1 MNNSFLPEGS
11 LLYTAENLSATS
23 SLSSLEKAMQQEKI
37 LEGVVTMCDS
47 SLSLHVDLGVIKGI
61 IPREECLLTQNGEDI
76 KDIAIITRVGKP
88 VCFKILSIEPF
99 GNTYRA
105 ILSRKRAQA
114 ECQSFYLSSLLPGDI
129 IPAAVTHLESF
140 GAFVD
145 VGCGMISLLSIDC
158 ISISRISHP
167 SDRLSPGARLD
178 VIVRSCDAESGRI
191 YVSLKELLG
200 TWEENASAFSP
211 GQTVTG
217 IVRSVESYGVF
228 VELAPNLAGLA
239 ELKEENFNTKNLQ
252 AGQSVAVFIKS
263 IIPERMKI
271 KLVLIDAY
279 QTPAPPQP
287 LKYYIDTKQV
297 FHLDRWQ
304 YSPDEY
310 QKVLETV
317 FE

>member
-200 TWEENASAFSP
+200 TWSENASAFSP

-304 YSPDEY
+304 YSPDEC

>member
-304 YSPDEY
+304 YSPDEC

>member
-297 FHLDRWQ
+297 LHLDRWQ
-304 YSPDEY
+304 YSPDEC